1 MHAKA
6 PQKPGAAAMAT
17 ALLLSAMWGLNIV
30 GIKVA
35 LATFPPAWN
44 AFWRALLGWPVLW
57 AWARQGRVRL
67 KLLPGETRPLVLLG
81 VFFAIQITM
90 LNLSIDWT
98 TAGFAS
104 VLLNAA
110 PVFINTFAHFY
121 VPGDHLSGQRLAGLA
136 MAFGGVAIV
145 FLGQPDPTLA
155 PRPILGN
162 VLAFVTAGVIGGRMV
177 YTQRLVQHMHPLRV
191 IFWQVGFSLP
201 VFLLFAAIFEPP
213 MVGPLTLWPFVSW
226 MYCSFGV
233 VGIAFV
239 LWIRL
244 LEKNSPALLS
254 VFVFPTPIFG
264 VAFSALIYSE
274 AMPAELIIG
283 VLCVA
288 FGILI
293 IMLEKRRQ
301 AIEPF
306 PERTAATPRAE
317 RPQSVRE
324 QRYRDEP
331 ETVGASRTVD

>member
-1 MHAKA
+1 MPAKA
-6 PQKPGAAAMAT
+6 PQKPGRVAIAT
-17 ALLLSAMWGLNIV
+17 ALVLSAMWGLNIV

-57 AWARQGRVRL
+57 VWARQGGVRL
-67 KLLPGETRPLVLLG
+67 KPLPGETRPLVQLG
-81 VFFAIQITM
+81 VFFAIQIIM
-90 LNLSIDWT
+90 LNLSLDWT
-98 TAGFAS
+98 SAGFAS

-136 MAFGGVAIV
+136 MAFGGVAIL
-145 FLGQPDPTLA
+145 FLGQPDPSLA
-155 PRPILGN
+155 PRPVLGN
-162 VLAFVTAGVIGGRMV
+162 ALAFVTAAVIGGRMV
-177 YTQRLVQHMHPLRV
+177 YTQRLVQHMDSMRV

-201 VFLLFAAIFEPP
+201 VFLLFAAIFEPL

-226 MYCSFGV
+226 MYCSLGV

-274 AMPAELIIG
+274 ALPVELVIG

-293 IMLEKRRQ
+293 VMLEKRRQ

-306 PERTAATPRAE
+306 PERTAGTPRAE
-317 RPQSVRE
+317 RSESEREPQ
-324 QRYRDEP
+324 YRGEP
-331 ETVGASRTVD
+331 ETVGVSRAGD

>member
-1 MHAKA
+1 MHARA
-6 PQKPGAAAMAT
+6 PRKPGAAAMAT

-177 YTQRLVQHMHPLRV
+177 YTQRLVQHMDPLRV

-201 VFLLFAAIFEPP
+201 VFLLFAAIFEPL

-264 VAFSALIYSE
+264 VAFSAWIYSE
-274 AMPAELIIG
+274 AMPAELIVG

>member
-1 MHAKA
+1 
-6 PQKPGAAAMAT
+6 MAT

-177 YTQRLVQHMHPLRV
+177 YTQRLVQHMDPLRV

-201 VFLLFAAIFEPP
+201 VFLLFAAIFEPL

-264 VAFSALIYSE
+264 VAFSAWIYSE
-274 AMPAELIIG
+274 AMPAELIVG

>member
-1 MHAKA
+1 
-6 PQKPGAAAMAT
+6 MAT

-44 AFWRALLGWPVLW
+44 AFWRVLLGWPVLW

-81 VFFAIQITM
+81 VFFAIQIIM

-162 VLAFVTAGVIGGRMV
+162 VLAFATAGVIGGRMV
-177 YTQRLVQHMHPLRV
+177 YTQRLVQHMDPLRV

-201 VFLLFAAIFEPP
+201 VFLLFAAIFEPL

-264 VAFSALIYSE
+264 VAFSAWIYSE

-301 AIEPF
+301 AFDPF
-306 PERTAATPRAE
+306 PERTAGTPRAE
-317 RPQSVRE
+317 RSPSARE
-324 QRYRDEP
+324 EQYRDEP
-331 ETVGASRTVD
+331 EPVGASRTGD

>member
-1 MHAKA
+1 M
-6 PQKPGAAAMAT
+6 
-17 ALLLSAMWGLNIV
+17 
-30 GIKVA
+30 
-35 LATFPPAWN
+35 
-44 AFWRALLGWPVLW
+44 
-57 AWARQGRVRL
+57 
-67 KLLPGETRPLVLLG
+67 
-81 VFFAIQITM
+81 FFAIQITM

-288 FGILI
+288 FGILT

-306 PERTAATPRAE
+306 PERAAATPRAE
-317 RPQSVRE
+317 RPRSSRE
-324 QRYRDEP
+324 QQYRDEP
-331 ETVGASRTVD
+331 EIVGASRTGD